1 MPVTVLGVYACI
13 LYVEEILK
21 DELLSLQMKFS
32 VLLMILFKRASYEP
46 TRRVSRYWGKTL
58 QMNGQGDMTLK
69 SHHSTIA
76 GWRGKV
82 VN

>member
-1 MPVTVLGVYACI
+1 MPGTVSGVYACI

-46 TRRVSRYWGKTL
+46 TRRVSRY
-58 QMNGQGDMTLK
+58 
-69 SHHSTIA
+69 
-76 GWRGKV
+76 
-82 VN
+82 